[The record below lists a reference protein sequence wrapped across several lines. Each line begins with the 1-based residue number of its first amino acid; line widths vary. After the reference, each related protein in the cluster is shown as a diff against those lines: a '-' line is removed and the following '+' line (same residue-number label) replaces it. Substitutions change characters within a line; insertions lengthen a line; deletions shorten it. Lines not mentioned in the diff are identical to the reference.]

1 MSGPR
6 RYQRQ
11 PGSRRIIAIA
21 ALGILVVVGIV
32 VLRYY
37 RGDTG
42 HVAGRNSQAETAAG
56 MADAFQELQAV
67 QRQLVDELQMTRERV
82 SSHELHIRRLTFE
95 LQDMTQ
101 KLDALRNAF
110 ASEPMPGSASPAPAT
125 KR

>member
-11 PGSRRIIAIA
+11 PGSWRIVAIA
-21 ALGILVVVGIV
+21 ALGISVVVGIV

-37 RGDTG
+37 RGDAG
-42 HVAGRNSQAETAAG
+42 RVAGRMQNVETAAG
-56 MADAFQELQAV
+56 MADALQELQAV
-67 QRQLVDELQMTRERV
+67 QRQVIDELQMTRERV
-82 SSHELHIRRLTFE
+82 TAHEQHIRKLTFE

-110 ASEPMPGSASPAPAT
+110 ASEPSPGSGSPAPA
-125 KR
+125 RR